1 MAVNCLEMALDM
13 SLLTG
18 DPISIASLTN
28 CIQKTSLLYD
38 RNGDQHYEIISAL
51 HKSMRGSDENAAIYW
66 LGRMLY
72 AGEDPLY
79 IARRLVRFASEDI
92 GLADSNALQ
101 LTMSTYQACNV
112 IGMPE
117 CDVILAHC
125 VVVS

>member
-1 MAVNCLEMALDM
+1 MALDM